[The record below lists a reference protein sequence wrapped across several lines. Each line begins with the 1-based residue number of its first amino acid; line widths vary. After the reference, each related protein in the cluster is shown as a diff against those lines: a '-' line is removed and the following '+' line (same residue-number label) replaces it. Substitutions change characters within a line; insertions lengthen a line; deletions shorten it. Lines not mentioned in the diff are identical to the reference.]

1 MSISE
6 FMSKD
11 HKACDLLFAEAE
23 NAASE
28 ENWDSAS
35 QALTTFVRAMDRHFG
50 VEELELFP
58 AFEQAIGMQGGPT
71 EMMRMEHEQ
80 MRELFA
86 EMQYALEQENSDDY
100 LGAAETLLILM
111 QQHNM
116 KEEQILYGMIDGLP
130 SAIESDWLQK
140 FQDWD

>member
-11 HKACDLLFAEAE
+11 HKACDLLFAQAE

-28 ENWDSAS
+28 ENWDSAN
-35 QALTTFVRAMDRHFG
+35 QALTAFVRAMSRHFG
-50 VEELELFP
+50 IEELELFP
-58 AFEQAIGMQGGPT
+58 AFEQATGMQGGPT
-71 EMMRMEHEQ
+71 QMMRMEHVQ

-111 QQHNM
+111 QQHNV
-116 KEEQILYGMIDGLP
+116 KEEQILYGMIDRLP
-130 SAIESDWLQK
+130 SASDSDWLQK
-140 FQDWD
+140 FQDWS